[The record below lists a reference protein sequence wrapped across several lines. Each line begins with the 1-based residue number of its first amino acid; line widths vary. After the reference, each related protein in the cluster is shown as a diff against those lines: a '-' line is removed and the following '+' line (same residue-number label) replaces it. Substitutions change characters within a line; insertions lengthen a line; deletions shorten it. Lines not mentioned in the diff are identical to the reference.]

1 MSTMS
6 PVQDA
11 DTDGG
16 GSFLE
21 PAVNGHGQRRFM
33 YDGLDAGVRMQG
45 ISYIALI
52 LATR

>member
-1 MSTMS
+1 MP
-6 PVQDA
+6 PVQDE

-21 PAVNGHGQRRFM
+21 PAINSHGQRRFM
-33 YDGLDAGVRMQG
+33 YDGLDAGVGVQG